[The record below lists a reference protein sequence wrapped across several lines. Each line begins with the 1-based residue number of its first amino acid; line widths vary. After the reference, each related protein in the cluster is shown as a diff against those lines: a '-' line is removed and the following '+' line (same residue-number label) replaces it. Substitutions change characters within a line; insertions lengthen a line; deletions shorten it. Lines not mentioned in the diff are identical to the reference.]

1 MEISLKGCLS
11 LLFEPSATDGRM
23 EIMMLDLVIIGYG
36 PAGISAAIYAARAEL
51 DFVVLEQN
59 FMGGG
64 QIFNTDEI
72 DNYPGMPGV
81 SGYEISEKMTA
92 HGQKLGVRMENVTV
106 TGLEDHGDHKTVLT
120 TGESYEAKAVLIAT
134 GARHSQLFI
143 PGEENYTGKGVSFC
157 ATCDGAFYRKKTV
170 AVVGGGNVAVE
181 DAIFLSKLCEKVY
194 VVHRR
199 DELRAEKVLQTKL
212 LSLPN
217 VEMVWNSNAV
227 EVKGEQKV
235 NGLVVKNKLDESVR
249 TLDVDGVFIAV
260 GIRPNNEAF
269 AGAVGMDD
277 AGYIIAGEDGVTD
290 TPGIFV
296 AGDGRT
302 KELRQVVTAV
312 SDGAN
317 AIHSIQKFLI

>member
-1 MEISLKGCLS
+1 
-11 LLFEPSATDGRM
+11 
-23 EIMMLDLVIIGYG
+23 MLDLVIIGYG
-36 PAGISAAIYAARAEL
+36 PAGIAAAIYAARAEL
-51 DFVVLEQN
+51 DFIVLERN

-72 DNYPGMPGV
+72 DNYPGLPGV
-81 SGYEISEKMTA
+81 SGFEISQKMTE
-92 HGQKLGVRMENVTV
+92 HGEKLGVRVENVAV
-106 TGLEDHGDHKTVLT
+106 TGIRDNGASKTVLT
-120 TGESYEAKAVLIAT
+120 ETGEYETRTVLIAT
-134 GARHSQLFI
+134 GARHSLLGI
-143 PGEENYTGKGVSFC
+143 PGEAEYSGKGVSFC

-181 DAIFLSKLCEKVY
+181 DAIFLANLCEKVY
-194 VVHRR
+194 VIHRR

-227 EVKGEQKV
+227 AVEGEDKV
-235 NGLVVKNKLDESVR
+235 RAVRVRNKLDGSERSIEA
-249 TLDVDGVFIAV
+249 DGVFIAV
-260 GIRPNNEAF
+260 GIIPNNEAF
-269 AGAVGMDD
+269 AGVCGMNE
-277 AGYIIAGEDGVTD
+277 AGYILAGENGVTD

-317 AIHSIQKFLI
+317 AIHSIQRFLAEQG